1 MHISYEVSNWTKNH
15 YQDKGAVRKCARPW
29 KMVHTKK
36 TEKAVL
42 CCHGYTGYPGEL
54 IRPGTDLYDAG
65 FDVYAVRYP
74 GHGTC
79 GDDFLQ
85 SKAEDWI
92 GTAYDAFSELK
103 DQYAEV
109 YLVGHSMG
117 GAIATIIC
125 DAFDAKRLALLA
137 PALVIPKLPVFQIR
151 VLRHF
156 IARTKKD
163 WSRDPLYK
171 FYYEGDVDDDAFMGS
186 EYWSYDFPRA
196 IWELERVKRQAVACL
211 DHLKADTLSIS
222 GGLDLTIPPE
232 ASQLATSKKLGNNKH
247 LHIAK
252 ATHLIPYDKDLDA
265 QNEAMKAVVDW
276 LSQ

>member
-1 MHISYEVSNWTKNH
+1 MHISYEVSNWSKNY

-29 KMVHTKK
+29 KMVHAKK
-36 TEKAVL
+36 AEKAVL

-65 FDVYAVRYP
+65 FDVYAIRYP

-92 GTAYDAFSELK
+92 GTAYNAFSELK
-103 DQYAEV
+103 GQYAEV

-137 PALVIPKLPVFQIR
+137 PALLIPKLPVFQIR

-156 IARTKKD
+156 IDRTKKD

-171 FYYEGDVDDDAFMGS
+171 FHYEGDADDDAFLGS
-186 EYWSYDFPRA
+186 EYWSYNFPRK
-196 IWELERVKRQAVACL
+196 IWELERVRRQAVACL
-211 DHLKADTLSIS
+211 DHLKADTLAIS
-222 GGLDLTIPPE
+222 GGLDVTIPPE
-232 ASQLATSKKLGNNKH
+232 ASQLATSKKLGKNKH
-247 LHIAK
+247 LHIEN
-252 ATHLIPYDKDLDA
+252 ATHLLPYDKDLDA

-276 LSQ
+276 FSQ